1 MKPKNKTYLMIYLAH
16 EDDGYQIK
24 RVTGEQIR
32 QEVKKGNQEFTLIDG
47 IILKSEHN
55 KIDVT
60 NL

>member
-1 MKPKNKTYLMIYLAH
+1 MIYLAH